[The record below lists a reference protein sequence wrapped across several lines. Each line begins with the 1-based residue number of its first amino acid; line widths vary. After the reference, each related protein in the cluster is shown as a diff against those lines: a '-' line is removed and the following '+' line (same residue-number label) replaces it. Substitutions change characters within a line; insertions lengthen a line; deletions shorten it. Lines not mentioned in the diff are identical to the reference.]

1 MAIPNVDA
9 PPVLFANAGEPRPTT
24 DPPIPRGSQM
34 LGEGNENLSDA
45 QTIAGADIV
54 VSDSAVSLPKIIIT
68 PGKPMSA
75 TCHVVCGM
83 WRLE

>member
-1 MAIPNVDA
+1 MAISNVDA

-45 QTIAGADIV
+45 QTIAGADIMV
-54 VSDSAVSLPKIIIT
+54 YDSAVSLPKIIIKL
-68 PGKPMSA
+68 GQPMS
-75 TCHVVCGM
+75 GM
-83 WRLE
+83 WHVAVGVA